1 MAEKIAVAAE
11 TRKERGKNAARRLRA
26 SGKIPAVAYSNGSEA
41 LSLTVDPHQ
50 IQQVLNSSKGH
61 NTLFDLKVE
70 GKSTG
75 QAMLRDWAC
84 EPLWGKLLHVDIL
97 RVAVGTKLKV
107 KVPVHLEGEPRGVKL
122 DGGILDFVMREVEVE
137 CLPIDIP
144 EEMRIDVS
152 ELGLRDGIRAGD
164 FPFAS
169 EVKLITDPDH
179 VIVHVM
185 APRVE
190 EEVAPTEEAEAAE
203 GASEP
208 ELIRK
213 PKTVE
218 EGGNEGD
225 TGTKE

>member
-1 MAEKIAVAAE
+1 MAEKIAVAAR

-26 SGKIPAVAYSNGSEA
+26 SGEIPAVAYSKGSEA
-41 LSLTVDPHQ
+41 LSLAVDPHQ
-50 IQQVLNSSKGH
+50 IQQVLNSSGGH

-75 QAMLRDWAC
+75 QAMLRDWAY

-97 RVAVGTKLKV
+97 RVAAGTKLKV
-107 KVPVHLEGEPRGVKL
+107 KVPVHLEGEPKGVKI
-122 DGGILDFVMREVEVE
+122 DGGVLDFVMREVEVE
-137 CLPIDIP
+137 CLPTDIP
-144 EEMRIDVS
+144 EEMRINVS
-152 ELGLRDGIRAGD
+152 ELGLGDGVRAGD
-164 FPFAS
+164 FSFAS
-169 EVKLITDPDH
+169 EVKLITDPGH

-190 EEVAPTEEAEAAE
+190 EEVAPAEEVEATE

-213 PKTVE
+213 PKTAE
-218 EGGNEGD
+218 EGENEAD
-225 TGTKE
+225 AGTKE